1 MSKHE
6 TEKLSDAPE
15 TTVGYRSGVHSIV
28 NKMLEVMKKV
38 GYVQKDGKN
47 EFHGYKYASEANLIR
62 KGAQTLIGYPA
73 LIDAGLV
80 LIPSVTSVTQD
91 EYGNTHVM
99 MNFTL
104 MDDEGCMYT
113 FSGAGSG
120 NDRNK
125 NGVGDK
131 GIYKAI
137 TGATK
142 YALMKTFLLETG
154 DDPEVVSDHD
164 RGTVSQPKPEPEKPK
179 GLNEDQKLLIKALKE
194 FAGNMTNEKE
204 LKELWGENLPKIEE
218 IEAVDPA
225 AHEDLKEHFR
235 ATRTKL
241 KEKK

>member
-1 MSKHE
+1 
-6 TEKLSDAPE
+6 
-15 TTVGYRSGVHSIV
+15 
-28 NKMLEVMKKV
+28 MKEV

-47 EFHGYKYASEANLIR
+47 EFHGYKYASEANLIAALR
-62 KGAQTLIGYPA
+62 PA
-73 LIDAGLV
+73 MIEAGLI
-80 LIPSVTSVTQD
+80 LIPSVTHVSHD

-104 MDDEGCMYT
+104 MDEEGAMYT

-131 GIYKAI
+131 GTYKAI

-154 DDPEVVSDHD
+154 DDPEVASDHD
-164 RGTVSQPKPEPEKPK
+164 RGHVHQPEQSKPEKPK

-194 FAGNMTNEKE
+194 FAGNMSGEKE

-218 IEAVDPA
+218 IEAADPA

-235 ATRTKL
+235 AIRTKL

>member
-1 MSKHE
+1 M
-6 TEKLSDAPE
+6 
-15 TTVGYRSGVHSIV
+15 
-28 NKMLEVMKKV
+28 

-47 EFHGYKYASEANLIR
+47 EFHGYKYASEANLIAALR
-62 KGAQTLIGYPA
+62 PA

-104 MDDEGCMYT
+104 MDDEGYTFT

-164 RGTVSQPKPEPEKPK
+164 RGTVSQPETKAKPEKPK

-218 IEAVDPA
+218 IEAVDAA

-235 ATRTKL
+235 AIRTKL

>member
-1 MSKHE
+1 
-6 TEKLSDAPE
+6 
-15 TTVGYRSGVHSIV
+15 
-28 NKMLEVMKKV
+28 
-38 GYVQKDGKN
+38 
-47 EFHGYKYASEANLIR
+47 
-62 KGAQTLIGYPA
+62 
-73 LIDAGLV
+73 
-80 LIPSVTSVTQD
+80 
-91 EYGNTHVM
+91 
-99 MNFTL
+99 
-104 MDDEGCMYT
+104 MYT
-113 FSGAGSG
+113 FSGAGAG

-131 GIYKAI
+131 GTYKAI

-154 DDPEVVSDHD
+154 DDPEVASDHD
-164 RGTVSQPKPEPEKPK
+164 RGHVHQPEQAKPDKPK

-194 FAGNMTNEKE
+194 FAGNMSGEKE

-235 ATRTKL
+235 AIRTKL

>member
-1 MSKHE
+1 
-6 TEKLSDAPE
+6 
-15 TTVGYRSGVHSIV
+15 
-28 NKMLEVMKKV
+28 MLEVMRKV

-47 EFHGYKYASEANLIR
+47 EFHGYKYASEANLIAALR
-62 KGAQTLIGYPA
+62 PA

-80 LIPSVTSVTQD
+80 LIPSVTNVTQD

-104 MDDEGCMYT
+104 MDDEGYTFT

-164 RGTVSQPKPEPEKPK
+164 RGEAKPVEKPAEKPAEKKKPK
-179 GLNEDQKLLIKALKE
+179 GLNDDQKLLISALKE
-194 FAGNMTNEKE
+194 FAGNMGNEKE
-204 LKELWGENLPKIEE
+204 LMELWGENLPKIEE
-218 IEAVDPA
+218 IEAADPE
-225 AHEDLKEHFR
+225 AHEELKLHFR
-235 ATRTKL
+235 NIRTKL

>member
-1 MSKHE
+1 
-6 TEKLSDAPE
+6 
-15 TTVGYRSGVHSIV
+15 
-28 NKMLEVMKKV
+28 MLEVMKKV

-47 EFHGYKYASEANLIR
+47 EFHGYKYASEANLIAALR
-62 KGAQTLIGYPA
+62 PA

-104 MDDEGCMYT
+104 MDDEGYTFT

-164 RGTVSQPKPEPEKPK
+164 RGTVSQPETKPKPEKPK

>member
-1 MSKHE
+1 M
-6 TEKLSDAPE
+6 
-15 TTVGYRSGVHSIV
+15 R
-28 NKMLEVMKKV
+28 KV

-47 EFHGYKYASEANLIR
+47 EFHGYKYASEANLIAALR
-62 KGAQTLIGYPA
+62 PA

-80 LIPSVTSVTQD
+80 LIPSVTNVTQD

-104 MDDEGCMYT
+104 MDDEGYTFT

-164 RGTVSQPKPEPEKPK
+164 RGEAKPIEKPAERKKPK
-179 GLNEDQKLLIKALKE
+179 GLNDDQKLLISALKE
-194 FAGNMTNEKE
+194 FAGNMGTEKE
-204 LKELWGENLPKIEE
+204 LMELWGENLPKIEE
-218 IEAVDPA
+218 IEAADPE
-225 AHEDLKEHFR
+225 AHEDLKQHFR
-235 ATRTKL
+235 TIRNKL
-241 KEKK
+241 KESSK